1 MKMRHIK
8 TILFNLFLI
17 LAVVIVLYPILLMFM
32 DSFKTAE
39 ELSSNPAWIP
49 LKPTLQNYINL
60 YRYNRGQIVQTFIN
74 SVYVTLVHT
83 AFVLVISSLAAFAFA
98 KYNFKG
104 KAVIFSALLMTM
116 MIPGELLIPPLYIM
130 LAKIG
135 WISTYK
141 IQIIPGIAK
150 VMSLFLLRQ
159 YMMSIPDSLIE
170 AAKLDGAGHF
180 RIYSRII
187 MPTSIPALATVAIL
201 EFLYKW
207 NDYLWPLLMV
217 NNPAKLPIMVILPT
231 LTTDGNLFSIPWELV
246 LTGCVVAT
254 IPIMIMFLCF
264 SDKVMSGMTLGAV
277 KE

>member
-1 MKMRHIK
+1 MKMRHLKI
-8 TILFNLFLI
+8 ILFNLFLL
-17 LAVVIVLYPILLMFM
+17 LAVAVVLYPILLMFM
-32 DSFKTAE
+32 DSFKTAK
-39 ELSSNPAWIP
+39 ELSSNPAWFP
-49 LKPTLQNYINL
+49 MKPTVENYINL
-60 YRYNRGQIVQTFIN
+60 YRYNRGQIVQTFMN

-83 AFVLVISSLAAFAFA
+83 ALVLVISSLAAFAFA
-98 KYNFKG
+98 KYEFKG
-104 KAVIFSALLMTM
+104 KNIIFSALLMTM

-180 RIYSRII
+180 RIYSRIV
-187 MPTSIPALATVAIL
+187 MPTSVPALATVAIL

-231 LTTDGNLFSIPWELV
+231 LTIDGNLFSIPWELV
-246 LTGCVVAT
+246 LTGCFVAT
-254 IPIMIMFLCF
+254 IPIMVMFLCF
-264 SDKVMSGMTLGAV
+264 SDKVMSGMTLGAI